1 LSLFGENIS
10 SYLVEHFGE
19 EFLAK
24 YEKHAQSK
32 PQYYIRARLSG
43 DNEKLTSGLSE
54 YGIRLTPVK
63 NVPNAFSIDE
73 GIENIGKT
81 FEFMIGRYYIQSL
94 SSMIPPLILNP
105 EPGDTTL
112 DLCAAPGSK
121 TTEISEMMLNKGTLY
136 ANEISVPRLR
146 SLVHNLDKVN
156 AVNAGVLNAKGELLS
171 KIYDHY
177 FDKILVDAPCSAMGI
192 LQKKEEVTNWWSA
205 NQMRKI
211 ANLQL
216 RLLIA
221 AVKMAKVG
229 GEIVYSTCTLTLEEN
244 ELVLDTILKKYPVE
258 IVDIDVPVNS
268 IPAKTVFN
276 GESLNPAISK
286 ARRIIPWNINS
297 EGFFV
302 AKLVKKD
309 ITETKEK
316 DIPIKRKSS
325 FVFAKQK
332 EIKKYL
338 GHISEWFGIDEGV
351 LNNFKYILKGKDI
364 FYVNSGWHA
373 ETLSPFNRVG
383 TKFGNIDS
391 RDFAHLHTQSAQN
404 LSEYVTKNVVSLEN
418 IAHLRT
424 YLEGGTIKSLKLERG
439 QKIVKYDGYTL
450 GTAIATEEGLKSQFP
465 RAHRTGALVLPNLND
480 KD

>member
-19 EFLAK
+19 EFLTK
-24 YEKHAQSK
+24 YEEHAQSK

-43 DNEKLTSGLSE
+43 DNEKLTSGLSQ

-177 FDKILVDAPCSAMGI
+177 FDKILVDATCSAM
-192 LQKKEEVTNWWSA
+192 
-205 NQMRKI
+205 
-211 ANLQL
+211 
-216 RLLIA
+216 
-221 AVKMAKVG
+221 
-229 GEIVYSTCTLTLEEN
+229 
-244 ELVLDTILKKYPVE
+244 
-258 IVDIDVPVNS
+258 
-268 IPAKTVFN
+268 
-276 GESLNPAISK
+276 
-286 ARRIIPWNINS
+286 
-297 EGFFV
+297 
-302 AKLVKKD
+302 
-309 ITETKEK
+309 
-316 DIPIKRKSS
+316 
-325 FVFAKQK
+325 
-332 EIKKYL
+332 
-338 GHISEWFGIDEGV
+338 
-351 LNNFKYILKGKDI
+351 
-364 FYVNSGWHA
+364 
-373 ETLSPFNRVG
+373 
-383 TKFGNIDS
+383 
-391 RDFAHLHTQSAQN
+391 
-404 LSEYVTKNVVSLEN
+404 
-418 IAHLRT
+418 
-424 YLEGGTIKSLKLERG
+424 
-439 QKIVKYDGYTL
+439 
-450 GTAIATEEGLKSQFP
+450 
-465 RAHRTGALVLPNLND
+465 
-480 KD
+480 